1 MTTWLR
7 TNCILGLLFVCALF
21 FSGCAPKHSIQVA
34 DDSITVYCEYPD
46 AKKVVFASSTDR
58 FQLHQATQVK
68 GDVWVVTVPRTK
80 EFTYFYMV
88 DGVVTLPDCRY
99 TVMDDFGGKNC
110 FFSEEM

>member
-7 TNCILGLLFVCALF
+7 TYCILGLLFVCLLV